1 MIWEIEDG
9 PRAVEGLDERGR
21 PRPEYAAALGLVS
34 APIGRRVLA
43 TFAEVLFVTILQL
56 PLLIGALPALI
67 SLAGSPTPIDD
78 LFGRGDAV
86 WIIVFAG
93 VPYALTTV
101 FIIVQLV
108 LLGRR
113 GVTLGKALT
122 GLRAVNVAT
131 LERPKFWRGAVVR
144 YLVLSASFLLP
155 LIGPLLVI
163 ALSPLFD
170 PQRRRRGWP
179 DLAAAMWIVDI
190 KKGLN
195 PYDAKRMR
203 IARKTVATDLKD
215 EKASLPSLAT
225 PVSAP
230 TSDVYIPVARNRGGV
245 VGAPRERTGAAP
257 AGDGEYAGPP
267 APIQASPF
275 AGPADP
281 YAQPAPLPS
290 RGPQAPV
297 VPVEPARPA
306 PEPAASVLPA
316 SPPPAAA
323 PSAASASAPVP
334 AGHPVS
340 ETFSVASETLLPQGE
355 TWSPPSLMEGEREAS
370 LPSAPAP
377 VAASLV
383 IDTGETVTVGTEGA
397 VIGRSPRTAGEDAA
411 AAPIAVPD
419 TTMSVSKTHVALRWQ
434 DGSLVAVDL
443 GSTNGSAVLRGG
455 AESELTP
462 GVGMPLRSGDTLR
475 FGDRHATISIA

>member
-34 APIGRRVLA
+34 APIGRRMLA
-43 TFAEVLFVTILQL
+43 TFCEALFVVILQL

-67 SLAGSPTPIDD
+67 SLVGSPTPIDD

-108 LLGRR
+108 LLGRG

-245 VGAPRERTGAAP
+245 VGAPRERIEAPPAA
-257 AGDGEYAGPP
+257 DGEYAGPP

-275 AGPADP
+275 AAPADP
-281 YAQPAPLPS
+281 FAQPAPLPS

-297 VPVEPARPA
+297 VPVDPARSAPA
-306 PEPAASVLPA
+306 P
-316 SPPPAAA
+316 A
-323 PSAASASAPVP
+323 PLP

-355 TWSPPSLMEGEREAS
+355 TWSPPSLMAEREA
-370 LPSAPAP
+370 PSASASVP

-411 AAPIAVPD
+411 ASPIAVPD

-443 GSTNGSAVLRGG
+443 GSTNGSSVLRGG